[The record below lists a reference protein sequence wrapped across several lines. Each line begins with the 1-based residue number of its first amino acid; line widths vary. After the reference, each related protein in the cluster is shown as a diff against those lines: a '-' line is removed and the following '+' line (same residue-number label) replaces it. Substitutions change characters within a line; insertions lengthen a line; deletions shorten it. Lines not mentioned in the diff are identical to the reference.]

1 MIAVYP
7 IGVPLLFLWT
17 MLPYAAEFSDVP
29 TRESEHAKG
38 KHLAFFSMDYKGEYW
53 CGIPMMSYER
63 LTLTNACL
71 THRYWELVELGRKLV
86 LNGFLVLCNQGTI
99 LQLAVAL
106 VVVLIHLLTIVRL
119 QPMLHIS
126 NNSFYPYT
134 TFMLFIVF
142 FATILLQV
150 ETQFAQFRS
159 VDIRAGY
166 NKNLILVL
174 LFGATIGVF
183 LLGAYFLVRDIAQSY
198 QHSLM
203 CDDKGAVIQFR
214 RLGVEAF
221 YLFLSHT
228 WATGQDQMQALKK
241 ELGLL
246 VPSLKVF
253 LVSGVKNYI
262 HVCDAE
268 TNMPL
273 FM

>member
-7 IGVPLLFLWT
+7 IGVPLLFLWA

-38 KHLAFFSMDYKGEYW
+38 KHLAFFSMDYKGRYW

-71 THRYWELVELGRKLV
+71 SHRYWELVELGRKLV

-106 VVVLIHLLTIVRL
+106 VVILIHLLTIVRL

-150 ETQFAQFRS
+150 ETKFVEFRS
-159 VDIRAGY
+159 VDDAGY
-166 NKNLILVL
+166 NKTLILVL
-174 LFGATIGVF
+174 LFGATIGV
-183 LLGAYFLVRDIAQSY
+183 LLIGAYFLAKDIAQSR
-198 QHSLM
+198 QHFLM
-203 CDDKGAVIQFR
+203 CDDKGAVIRFR
-214 RLGVEAF
+214 KLGLEAF
-221 YLFLSHT
+221 HLFLSHT
-228 WATGQDQMQALKK
+228 WGTGQV
-241 ELGLL
+241 G
-246 VPSLKVF
+246 S
-253 LVSGVKNYI
+253 
-262 HVCDAE
+262 
-268 TNMPL
+268 
-273 FM
+273 